1 MLTGATRRSA
11 LSLTG
16 ISDREWPMLE
26 VQRALRLRQ
35 GIRHARITED
45 MCQLQHL
52 REAKK
57 ILVTQQVE
65 FLSGVRR
72 TCCLRPDDIGC
83 GSERR
88 CATGVFR
95 TFPAVSATTPKH
107 GCCSEI
113 QPKVAVTFMYTRARF
128 TPRATPRSWRHP
140 ALKPRRRTT
149 ARPHPRGRP
158 TCSSPTPTLSGRR

>member
-1 MLTGATRRSA
+1 MGATRRSA
-11 LSLTG
+11 LSLT
-16 ISDREWPMLE
+16 SDSGREWPMPG

-35 GIRHARITED
+35 GIRHARISED

-72 TCCLRPDDIGC
+72 TSCLLPDDTGC

-113 QPKVAVTFMYTRARF
+113 QPKAAVTFMYTRAWF
-128 TPRATPRSWRHP
+128 SSRATPKSCRHRAP
-140 ALKPRRRTT
+140 QPRRRTT

-158 TCSSPTPTLSGRR
+158 TCSSPTPTRSGRR